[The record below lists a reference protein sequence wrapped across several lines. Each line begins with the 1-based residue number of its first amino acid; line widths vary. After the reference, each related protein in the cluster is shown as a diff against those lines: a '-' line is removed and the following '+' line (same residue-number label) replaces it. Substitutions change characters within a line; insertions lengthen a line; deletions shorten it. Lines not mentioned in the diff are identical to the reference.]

1 MFLLVPFEFWQALI
15 TLKKGFQL
23 LIYGCKGK
31 AKFYPFRLSSRF
43 LLYLRKVFSLVL
55 VLQDDKP
62 LILISSSSE
71 KSKLASVSKVV
82 PGKRTVRRHFS
93 FSYESLFFLDLVLKY
108 MV

>member
-1 MFLLVPFEFWQALI
+1 MKRFQSI
-15 TLKKGFQL
+15 YKTLSKVLEKRLRGKIQRIDYIEEGLSAFDIWSQRKG
-23 LIYGCKGK
+23 
-31 AKFYPFRLSSRF
+31 
-43 LLYLRKVFSLVL
+43 
-55 VLQDDKP
+55 KP

-82 PGKRTVRRHFS
+82 PGKRTVRRHSS